1 MGKPP
6 VAKTMAKQVTPQA
19 SENSSHFPA
28 EEITQKQHWLCV
40 LLKTGGSASTA
51 KLSMVV
57 LGYPHP
63 FARFSF
69 FRPVLTPKKEKAP
82 GLNTAH
88 EK

>member
-1 MGKPP
+1 MEKPP
-6 VAKTMAKQVTPQA
+6 AAKTMAAQVTPQA

-69 FRPVLTPKKEKAP
+69 FRPCPHPQERQSTWTEYS
-82 GLNTAH
+82 T
-88 EK
+88 